1 MSRASTRNLPR
12 YLSSLENVPD
22 GSDTAVSVQVYGR
35 SDCVVS
41 IALDPP
47 VGIPTLIPRYASRA
61 DRRIQQNTNYYN
73 FWMVGNVDRSLPYES
88 YYTYEPDSSKST

>member
-1 MSRASTRNLPR
+1 MSRASTRNLPG

-22 GSDTAVSVQVYGR
+22 GSDTAMSVQVPGR

-47 VGIPTLIPRYASRA
+47 VGIPTLIPRYAHMHLEQTGEFSK
-61 DRRIQQNTNYYN
+61 IQFLDVWQR
-73 FWMVGNVDRSLPYES
+73 GQKPAL
-88 YYTYEPDSSKST
+88 